1 MYMYFELLI
10 VLFNTLTKEYVLQL
24 LCISDELY
32 NTYIKLQSQET
43 GKHR

>member
-10 VLFNTLTKEYVLQL
+10 VLFNSLTKEYALHL

-32 NTYIKLQSQET
+32 NTYLKTAIA
-43 GKHR
+43 RNR